1 MHASMRTGL
10 QIALVVGGGIFFS
23 AQASADDTTTGLD
36 SLAGGTQVV
45 TAVVAPVTVTGN
57 AISVVGDSRS
67 SHRPAATGSGHGSA
81 TKAGSA
87 TTSGKHSTAGGTQ
100 VVAPVTAPVTVT
112 GNAISVVG
120 DSRSSHRPAAT
131 GSGHGS
137 ATKAGSAT
145 TSGKHSTAGGT
156 QVVAPVTAPVTVGG
170 NAISVVGDSR
180 SDGATTGGTTGVPAS
195 GTGGSTTSGEDSVL
209 GGTQVVAPVTAPV
222 TVGGNAISVVGD
234 SRSDGATTGG
244 TTGVP
249 ASGTGGSTT
258 SGEDSVLGGTQVV
271 APVTAPVTV
280 GGNAVS
286 VVGDTTT
293 DPVTPTGPVTPTDP
307 TDPATSTNPT
317 APTTSGSGPAGS
329 VVSAGTMGHTVTA
342 MTAAAPALSRLAQTG
357 AATGLLVGSALL
369 LLLVGGL
376 LTMAGRRRGDLLTA

>member
-81 TKAGSA
+81 TKAGPA
-87 TTSGKHSTAGGTQ
+87 TTSGKDSTAGGTQ
-100 VVAPVTAPVTVT
+100 VVAPVRAPVKVS

-137 ATKAGSAT
+137 ATKAGPAT
-145 TSGKHSTAGGT
+145 TSGKDSTAGGT

-170 NAISVVGDSR
+170 NAVSVVGDSR
-180 SDGATTGGTTGVPAS
+180 SDGSTTGGVTGVPSS
-195 GTGGSTTSGEDSVL
+195 GTGGSSTSG
-209 GGTQVVAPVTAPV
+209 A
-222 TVGGNAISVVGD
+222 
-234 SRSDGATTGG
+234 
-244 TTGVP
+244 
-249 ASGTGGSTT
+249 
-258 SGEDSVLGGTQVV
+258 DSVLGGTQVV

-286 VVGDTTT
+286 VVGDSRSDGSTTGGSTGTPGAGQVGSVTSGADSVLGGTQVVAPVTVPVTVGGNAVSVVGDSATT
-293 DPVTPTGPVTPTDP
+293 DPVTPTNPTDP
-307 TDPATSTNPT
+307 TTP
-317 APTTSGSGPAGS
+317 GSAPAGS
-329 VVSAGTMGHTVTA
+329 VVSAGTMARTVTA

-376 LTMAGRRRGDLLTA
+376 LTMVGRRRGDLLTA